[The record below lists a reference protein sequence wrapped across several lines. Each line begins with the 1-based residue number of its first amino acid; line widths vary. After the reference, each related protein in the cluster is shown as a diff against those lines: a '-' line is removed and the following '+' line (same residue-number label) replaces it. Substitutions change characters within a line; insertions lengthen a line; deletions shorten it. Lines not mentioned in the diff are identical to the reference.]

1 MIDTVRLNIRAGS
14 GGNGCISFLR
24 EKYKPM
30 GGPNGGDGGNGGNVY
45 IFGDPSYNTLLHLKF
60 NSTMYGESGGHG
72 KGQEKRGRNGP
83 HLYVRVPL
91 GTLIYTR
98 DEDGERT
105 LIADVIDSTPH
116 LVAQGG
122 EGGWGNT
129 RYVSATNQEPVL
141 AQRGEKGEAKVLF
154 LELKLL
160 ADVGLLARPN
170 AGKST
175 LISRCSAA
183 KPRIAAYPFT
193 TVEPVLGAVS
203 SHGKDFVMMEVP
215 GLLEGAHKGV
225 GLGHEFLRHAERAR
239 IYVHV
244 IDGLAEDPVA
254 DLKMLNNELRL
265 FSDVLSNKRQ
275 VIAVNKVDVTE
286 VRERKE
292 EIEVGLRDALLEE
305 WEGPGPGSEVPI
317 MFISAVTG
325 EGVPELL
332 GKLVEYLSIDVEEA
346 DKQVISPEP
355 VPKPL
360 RPAAQELV
368 YKDNGVYKIE
378 SEDLERLAAMVD
390 LRDQR
395 VVLQLWRE
403 MTKKGLARRLAD
415 LGIEAGDT
423 IRIGRYEVEWF

>member
-1 MIDTVRLNIRAGS
+1 LIDTVRLNIRAGS

-30 GGPNGGDGGNGGNVY
+30 GGPNGGDGGNGGNAY
-45 IFGDPSYNTLLHLKF
+45 LYGDPSYNTLLHLKF
-60 NSTMYGESGGHG
+60 NSTMYGESGAHG
-72 KGQEKRGRNGP
+72 KGKGQRGRNGP
-83 HLYVRVPL
+83 DLYVKVPL
-91 GTLIYTR
+91 GTQIYIQ
-98 DEDGERT
+98 DEDGEKT

-116 LVAQGG
+116 MVAQGG
-122 EGGWGNT
+122 QGGWGNT
-129 RYVSATNQEPVL
+129 RYVSSTNQEPVL

-225 GLGHEFLRHAERAR
+225 GLGHQFLRHAERAR

-265 FSDVLSNKRQ
+265 FSEVLSNKRQ

-292 EIEVGLRDALLEE
+292 EIEICLRGALAEE
-305 WEGPGPGSEVPI
+305 WVGPGPASEVPI

-325 EGVPELL
+325 EGVPDLL
-332 GKLVEYLSIDVEEA
+332 GRLVEYLSVDAEESREP
-346 DKQVISPEP
+346 VITQDP

-360 RPAAQELV
+360 RPATQELV

-395 VVLQLWRE
+395 VILQLWRE

-423 IRIGRYEVEWF
+423 IQIGRYEVEWF

>member
-1 MIDTVRLNIRAGS
+1 
-14 GGNGCISFLR
+14 
-24 EKYKPM
+24 M
-30 GGPNGGDGGNGGNVY
+30 GGPNGGDGGNGGNAY
-45 IFGDPSYNTLLHLKF
+45 IYGDPSYNTLLHLKF
-60 NSTMYGESGGHG
+60 NSTMNGDSGAHG
-72 KGQEKRGRNGP
+72 KGKDQRGRNGE
-83 HLYVRVPL
+83 HLYVKVPL
-91 GTLIYTR
+91 GTQIYVQ
-98 DEDGERT
+98 DEEGQRI

-116 LVAQGG
+116 LVAKGG

-129 RYVSATNQEPVL
+129 RYVSSTNQEPVL
-141 AQRGEKGEAKVLF
+141 AQRGERGEARVLF

-175 LISRCSAA
+175 LISRCSGA
-183 KPRIAAYPFT
+183 KPKIAAYPFT

-203 SHGKDFVMMEVP
+203 THGKDFVMMEIP

-265 FSDVLSNKRQ
+265 FSEVLSKKRQ
-275 VIAVNKVDVTE
+275 IIAVNKIDVTE
-286 VRERKE
+286 VRDKQE
-292 EIEVGLRDALLEE
+292 EIEFCLREALEE
-305 WEGPGPGSEVPI
+305 DGAGVVPAAEVPI

-325 EGVPELL
+325 EGVSNLL
-332 GKLVEYLSIDVEEA
+332 GKLVEYLSVDVEE
-346 DKQVISPEP
+346 VSPLGSSFEI
-355 VPKPL
+355 VANPL
-360 RPAAQELV
+360 RPAPQELV
-368 YKDNGVYKIE
+368 YKEGGVYKIE
-378 SEDLERLAAMVD
+378 SEELERMAAMVD

-395 VVLQLWRE
+395 VILQLWRE

>member
-1 MIDTVRLNIRAGS
+1 
-14 GGNGCISFLR
+14 
-24 EKYKPM
+24 M
-30 GGPNGGDGGNGGNVY
+30 GGPNGGDGGTGGNAY
-45 IFGDPSYNTLLHLKF
+45 IYGDPSYNTLLHLKF
-60 NSTMYGESGGHG
+60 NSTMNGDSGAHG
-72 KGQEKRGRNGP
+72 QGKEQRGRNGAN
-83 HLYVRVPL
+83 LYVQVPL
-91 GTLIYTR
+91 GTQIYSQ
-98 DEDGERT
+98 DQDGNRT
-105 LIADVIDSTPH
+105 FIADVVDSTPH
-116 LVAQGG
+116 LVAEGG

-129 RYVSATNQEPVL
+129 RYVSSTNQEPVL
-141 AQRGEKGEAKVLF
+141 AQRGERGEAKVLF

-175 LISRCSAA
+175 LISRCSGA
-183 KPRIAAYPFT
+183 KPKIASYPFT

-203 SHGKDFVMMEVP
+203 THGKDFVMMEVP
-215 GLLEGAHKGV
+215 GLLEGAHRGV

-265 FSDVLSNKRQ
+265 FSEVLSNKRQ
-275 VIAVNKVDVTE
+275 IIAVNKMDVTE
-286 VRERKE
+286 VREKQE
-292 EIEVGLRDALLEE
+292 EIEFFLREALEE
-305 WEGPGPGSEVPI
+305 AEDEEGITPAKDVPI
-317 MFISAVTG
+317 MFISAVSG

-332 GKLVEYLSIDVEEA
+332 GKLVEYLSLDAEEVEDPRTTPEA
-346 DKQVISPEP
+346 VI
-355 VPKPL
+355 KHF

-368 YKDNGVYKIE
+368 YKQGDVYRIE
-378 SEDLERLAAMVD
+378 SEELERMASMVD

-395 VVLQLWRE
+395 VILQLWRE

>member
-1 MIDTVRLNIRAGS
+1 M
-14 GGNGCISFLR
+14 
-24 EKYKPM
+24 
-30 GGPNGGDGGNGGNVY
+30 
-45 IFGDPSYNTLLHLKF
+45 
-60 NSTMYGESGGHG
+60 
-72 KGQEKRGRNGP
+72 
-83 HLYVRVPL
+83 
-91 GTLIYTR
+91 
-98 DEDGERT
+98 
-105 LIADVIDSTPH
+105 
-116 LVAQGG
+116 
-122 EGGWGNT
+122 
-129 RYVSATNQEPVL
+129 
-141 AQRGEKGEAKVLF
+141 
-154 LELKLL
+154 
-160 ADVGLLARPN
+160 
-170 AGKST
+170 
-175 LISRCSAA
+175 
-183 KPRIAAYPFT
+183 
-193 TVEPVLGAVS
+193 
-203 SHGKDFVMMEVP
+203 
-215 GLLEGAHKGV
+215 LEGAHKGV

>member
-1 MIDTVRLNIRAGS
+1 
-14 GGNGCISFLR
+14 
-24 EKYKPM
+24 M
-30 GGPNGGDGGNGGNVY
+30 GGPNGGDGGNGGNAY
-45 IFGDPSYNTLLHLKF
+45 IYGDPSYNTLLHLKF
-60 NSTMYGESGGHG
+60 NSTMYGESGAHG
-72 KGQEKRGRNGP
+72 KGKDQRGRNGP
-83 HLYVRVPL
+83 HLYVKVPL
-91 GTLIYTR
+91 GTQISTQ
-98 DEDGERT
+98 DEYGERT
-105 LIADVIDSTPH
+105 FLTDIVDSTPFM
-116 LVAQGG
+116 VAEGG
-122 EGGWGNT
+122 QGGWGNT
-129 RYVSATNQEPVL
+129 RYVSSTNQEPVL

-175 LISRCSAA
+175 LISRCSGA
-183 KPRIAAYPFT
+183 KPKIAAYPFT

-203 SHGKDFVMMEVP
+203 THGKDFVMMEVP

-244 IDGLAEDPVA
+244 IDGLADDPVA

-265 FSDVLSNKRQ
+265 FSDVLSTKRQ
-275 VIAVNKVDVTE
+275 IIAVNKIDITE
-286 VRERKE
+286 VREKTE
-292 EIEVGLRDALLEE
+292 EIEYCLREALDEKR
-305 WEGPGPGSEVPI
+305 EGVDTAAEVPI

-325 EGVPELL
+325 EGVTELL
-332 GKLVEYLSIDVEEA
+332 GKLVEYLSIDLEETKEA
-346 DKQVISPEP
+346 EIAPEP
-355 VPKPL
+355 LPKPL
-360 RPAAQELV
+360 RPATQELV
-368 YKDNGVYKIE
+368 YKEGNVYKIE

-395 VVLQLWRE
+395 VILQLWRE

>member
-1 MIDTVRLNIRAGS
+1 
-14 GGNGCISFLR
+14 
-24 EKYKPM
+24 M
-30 GGPNGGDGGNGGNVY
+30 GGPNGGDGGIGGSAY
-45 IFGDPSYNTLLHLKF
+45 IYGDPSYNTLLHLKF
-60 NSTMYGESGGHG
+60 NSTMYGESGAHG
-72 KGQEKRGRNGP
+72 KGKDQRGRNGP
-83 HLYVRVPL
+83 DLYVQVPL
-91 GTLIYTR
+91 GTQIYTQ
-98 DEDGERT
+98 DDDGVKT
-105 LIADVIDSTPH
+105 LLADVIDSTPH

-122 EGGWGNT
+122 QGGWGNT
-129 RYVSATNQEPVL
+129 RYVSSTNQEPVL

-225 GLGHEFLRHAERAR
+225 GLGHQFLRHAERAR

-244 IDGLAEDPVA
+244 IDGLEEDPVA

-265 FSDVLSNKRQ
+265 FSEVLSNKRQ

-292 EIEVGLRDALLEE
+292 EIEFCLREALLQE
-305 WEGPGPGSEVPI
+305 WEGPGPGAQVPI

-325 EGVPELL
+325 EGVPDLL
-332 GKLVEYLSIDVEEA
+332 GKLVEYLSIDLAETNEPA
-346 DKQVISPEP
+346 TSPEP
-355 VPKPL
+355 AFKPL

-368 YKDNGVYKIE
+368 YKVGGVYKIE
-378 SEDLERLAAMVD
+378 SEELERLAAMVD

-395 VVLQLWRE
+395 VILQLWRE

-423 IRIGRYEVEWF
+423 IQIGRYEVEWF

>member
-1 MIDTVRLNIRAGS
+1 MAWSRCGSHSTRSPLSPSVPGSNGVRWRRS
-14 GGNGCISFLR
+14 GPTWEEDN
-24 EKYKPM
+24 
-30 GGPNGGDGGNGGNVY
+30 
-45 IFGDPSYNTLLHLKF
+45 
-60 NSTMYGESGGHG
+60 
-72 KGQEKRGRNGP
+72 GRNGSD
-83 HLYVRVPL
+83 LYVQVPL
-91 GTLIYTR
+91 GTQIYTQ
-98 DEDGERT
+98 DEDNQRT
-105 LIADVIDSTPH
+105 LLADVIDSTPH

-122 EGGWGNT
+122 QGGWGNT

-141 AQRGEKGEAKVLF
+141 AQRGEKGEYKVLF

-244 IDGLAEDPVA
+244 IDGLAEDPVG
-254 DLKMLNNELRL
+254 DLKMLNKELRL
-265 FSDVLSNKRQ
+265 FSEALSNKRQ
-275 VIAVNKVDVTE
+275 VIAVNKLDVTE
-286 VRERKE
+286 VRDRKE
-292 EIEVGLRDALLEE
+292 EIELCLKDGLREE
-305 WEGPGPGSEVPI
+305 GSGVDPAAEVPI
-317 MFISAVTG
+317 MFISAVTA
-325 EGVPELL
+325 EGVPDLL
-332 GKLVEYLSIDVEEA
+332 GKLVEYLSLDLEE
-346 DKQVISPEP
+346 VSEP
-355 VPKPL
+355 GSRSEPARIPL

-378 SEDLERLAAMVD
+378 SEELERLAAMVD

-395 VVLQLWRE
+395 VILQLWRE

-423 IRIGRYEVEWF
+423 IQIGRYEVEWF